1 MDKLAN
7 MTPRPSMILKRST
20 QAAQGVYFEDNTD
33 NPGSGSQTA
42 VLQDH
47 YLARYDQNHMNNLEK
62 GIQP

>member
-1 MDKLAN
+1 
-7 MTPRPSMILKRST
+7 MILKRST

-47 YLARYDQNHMNNLEK
+47 YLGRYDQNHMNNLEK